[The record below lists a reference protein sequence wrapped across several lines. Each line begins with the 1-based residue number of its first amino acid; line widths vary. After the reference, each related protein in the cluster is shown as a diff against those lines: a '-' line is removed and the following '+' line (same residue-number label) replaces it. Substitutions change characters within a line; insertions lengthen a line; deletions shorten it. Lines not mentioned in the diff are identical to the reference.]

1 MYQFV
6 YKCCWSAPI
15 EIAGASF
22 TLIFSLTTG
31 IIKKL
36 LSITRNKKKNHD
48 KILVLAKSKLDST
61 EALISQALADIK
73 ISHEEFVTILREKDK
88 YEKIKGNVKNVTE
101 KLEEKTEN
109 TRLNSVNSRIEF
121 KTMRLQTRYWLKI
134 IKNFMRLIIFFCI

>member
-1 MYQFV
+1 M
-6 YKCCWSAPI
+6 
-15 EIAGASF
+15 
-22 TLIFSLTTG
+22 
-31 IIKKL
+31 
-36 LSITRNKKKNHD
+36 
-48 KILVLAKSKLDST
+48 LAKSKLDST

>member
-1 MYQFV
+1 M
-6 YKCCWSAPI
+6 
-15 EIAGASF
+15 
-22 TLIFSLTTG
+22 
-31 IIKKL
+31 
-36 LSITRNKKKNHD
+36 
-48 KILVLAKSKLDST
+48 LAKSKLDST

-121 KTMRLQTRYWLKI
+121 KTMRLQTHYWLKI

>member
-1 MYQFV
+1 M
-6 YKCCWSAPI
+6 
-15 EIAGASF
+15 
-22 TLIFSLTTG
+22 
-31 IIKKL
+31 
-36 LSITRNKKKNHD
+36 
-48 KILVLAKSKLDST
+48 LAKSKLDST

-88 YEKIKGNVKNVTE
+88 YEKIKGNVRNVTE

>member
-1 MYQFV
+1 M
-6 YKCCWSAPI
+6 
-15 EIAGASF
+15 
-22 TLIFSLTTG
+22 
-31 IIKKL
+31 
-36 LSITRNKKKNHD
+36 
-48 KILVLAKSKLDST
+48 LAKSKLDST

-134 IKNFMRLIIFFCI
+134 IKNFMRLIFFFCI

>member
-1 MYQFV
+1 M
-6 YKCCWSAPI
+6 
-15 EIAGASF
+15 
-22 TLIFSLTTG
+22 
-31 IIKKL
+31 
-36 LSITRNKKKNHD
+36 
-48 KILVLAKSKLDST
+48 LAKSKLDST
-61 EALISQALADIK
+61 EALISQALADMK